1 MLGQREHRTFL
12 STLFYVVNVLYR
24 CSRFPCLTIDN
35 RLAIVTNDCYRRI
48 SIGSKL
54 ADTDVT
60 FQSTASSL
68 TECEEQCSKLGNV
81 CEAFSFGVGV
91 KGNGSCSITD
101 RTPPFENLS
110 THPDYDVYVKKQWI
124 SPQCDSDYLYGSFR
138 SETGARLT
146 KTDETSN
153 EQNVANTNGTS
164 STFIPW
170 PFFLSVPPI
179 NAKSLSSRED
189 TANYKLLGI
198 YDQSINHH
206 GRFLS
211 GDDSRNRILD
221 SLANRNER
229 TASSS
234 LFVRICHRK
243 IQAGKKMVKLLAER
257 VINCEKLQDC
267 CRACAYEK
275 SFVCRGFNHRHG
287 TDDSRC
293 TCELTSASYSRMDAD
308 DDFLVDTDYDYYE
321 REQNCLPST
330 QFDDGSRWKNDP
342 SEHYE
347 RTKPETWLN
356 AKNANEDR
364 YHVSS
369 SAIDHH
375 TPNRELDYGPAR
387 FQQFHYEDSLGF
399 IPQENTRNRNVNWK
413 QRFQNHY
420 PDFVDHDTFPEY
432 PVNYDKVSYSD
443 ARSPSSIKP
452 RLENRLL
459 FGQNRFSVSNTDEYP
474 DGRHLNYG
482 NAFGYNDN
490 YVSAKKQSVH
500 EERDQ
505 LSTTRK
511 CSIKTITG
519 SKLSRNVLRKT
530 CLTHDFEQ
538 CEQLCTNETDF
549 PCESFAY
556 RYHALITDPTDNCL
570 LSDLSYQNIN
580 FYTDIEPDRDYNSYI
595 FIRDPKKIRYSKHS
609 TNLHPSEECFSRIRS
624 GYAIPTDI
632 TKQLL
637 FVGDLGECQ
646 FACTRSQEFVCKSL
660 VFKYATESEH
670 RSRVDEREPPNCF
683 LTDSSSEQINPVDMF
698 DMDGAELYERN
709 SFPYDREKHPHSY
722 SFPLSTSNILSPGNT
737 EESSSIRTD
746 ERCYFEH
753 HRPCKL
759 MPHAIISSTR
769 TITKPEC
776 QQRCS
781 TTRNT
786 AATPCMS
793 FNYIINADNAG
804 DNCLFSDISMQDL
817 RPNLDYVYD
826 NGHLLYSWKDFD
838 PYCSVPTNHFHA
850 INVTPAAAFEKHD
863 RPYWF
868 TTSNRSRPQV
878 HPFNADIPIAIRD
891 PTTRA
896 ETTKFQFESYR
907 HNFDHD
913 SNNIENGSLY
923 GSTGF
928 ERDFTFHRSKELST
942 FQRYTVNGYPCK
954 NATVCQ
960 RNEITGFWSC
970 EIEQGEHGSWDY
982 CCEPD
987 HRCGFSRGYH
997 YPWCYVGMNEDQW
1010 RPCSETYYPY
1020 FLSKN
1025 RSLYR
1030 QSPKYIARHWPV
1042 IYFHEM
1048 QPPNCSMD
1056 NSNNRISYL
1065 NQRFTKIRRN
1075 RLH

>member
-179 NAKSLSSRED
+179 NAKSLSRSRED

-556 RYHALITDPTDNCL
+556 R
-570 LSDLSYQNIN
+570 
-580 FYTDIEPDRDYNSYI
+580 
-595 FIRDPKKIRYSKHS
+595 
-609 TNLHPSEECFSRIRS
+609 
-624 GYAIPTDI
+624 
-632 TKQLL
+632 
-637 FVGDLGECQ
+637 
-646 FACTRSQEFVCKSL
+646 
-660 VFKYATESEH
+660 
-670 RSRVDEREPPNCF
+670 
-683 LTDSSSEQINPVDMF
+683 
-698 DMDGAELYERN
+698 
-709 SFPYDREKHPHSY
+709 
-722 SFPLSTSNILSPGNT
+722 
-737 EESSSIRTD
+737 
-746 ERCYFEH
+746 
-753 HRPCKL
+753 
-759 MPHAIISSTR
+759 
-769 TITKPEC
+769 
-776 QQRCS
+776 
-781 TTRNT
+781 
-786 AATPCMS
+786 
-793 FNYIINADNAG
+793 INADNAG